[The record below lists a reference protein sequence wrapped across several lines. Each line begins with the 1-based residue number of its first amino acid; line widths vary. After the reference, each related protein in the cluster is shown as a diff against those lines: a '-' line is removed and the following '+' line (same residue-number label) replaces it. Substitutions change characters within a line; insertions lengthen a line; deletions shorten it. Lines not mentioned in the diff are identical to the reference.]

1 MTPGI
6 PGLWKAVQ
14 QHNQFAVSRG
24 AAARDVEMNAVGGN
38 PAVAD
43 VRE

>member
-1 MTPGI
+1 M
-6 PGLWKAVQ
+6 Q

-24 AAARDVEMNAVGGN
+24 GQLLRDVEMNAVGGN